1 MTPRESNFVKYFSL
15 NFEHLGLKKLIATHF
30 KDANLFSTE
39 APYKL
44 EYAGNRNN
52 NRMPDPDDFL
62 TEMIGTGDFGS
73 QECID
78 LLQESDIV
86 VTNPPFSRFREYV
99 GQLMKYKKKFLIL
112 GDQNAITYKEIS
124 NS

>member
-1 MTPRESNFVKYFSL
+1 MRKNAKNAVLNSAGVDKRDEFYTQLADIEKELRFYKDQFAGKVVFCNCDDPRESNFVKYFSL

-52 NRMPDPDDFL
+52 NRMPGP
-62 TEMIGTGDFGS
+62 
-73 QECID
+73 CR
-78 LLQESDIV
+78 
-86 VTNPPFSRFREYV
+86 FSY
-99 GQLMKYKKKFLIL
+99 
-112 GDQNAITYKEIS
+112 
-124 NS
+124 